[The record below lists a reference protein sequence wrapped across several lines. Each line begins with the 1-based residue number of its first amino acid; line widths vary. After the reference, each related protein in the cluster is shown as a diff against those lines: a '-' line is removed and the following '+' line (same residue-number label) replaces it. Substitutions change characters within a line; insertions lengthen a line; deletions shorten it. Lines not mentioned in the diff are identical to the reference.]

1 MERLTE
7 RDEHGDLYVKEHDYI
22 SASKKL
28 AEYEDTGLT
37 PDQILQLKK
46 ECDWYGIVGEVVR
59 EVENK
64 LERIKNKNEC
74 LKKFLE
80 LALQEIERF
89 YELNSSIKIVTFKL
103 PEIKF
108 DLTLDEN
115 DRQIWKYA
123 NDVKEIL
130 KLGNREEKNK
140 RRFL

>member
-1 MERLTE
+1 MERLTGY
-7 RDEHGDLYVKEHDYI
+7 DNVGGMKVGDLLCGVD
-22 SASKKL
+22 SLTASDLL
-28 AEYEDTGLT
+28 AQYEDTDLT

-46 ECDWYGIVGEVVR
+46 ECDE
-59 EVENK
+59 
-64 LERIKNKNEC
+64 LEKQNEY
-74 LKKFLE
+74 LKRLLE

-130 KLGNREEKNK
+130 KND
-140 RRFL
+140 